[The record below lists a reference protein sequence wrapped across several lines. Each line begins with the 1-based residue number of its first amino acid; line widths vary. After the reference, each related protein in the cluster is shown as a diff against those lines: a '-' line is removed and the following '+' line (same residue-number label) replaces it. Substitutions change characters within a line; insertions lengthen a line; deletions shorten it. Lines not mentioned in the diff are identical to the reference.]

1 MEQRLIDADAY
12 AAELR
17 KLRESY
23 QILNDANAADKER
36 LLKLHIMHGIF
47 RAEKALKKQPTV
59 DAAQV
64 VRCGECK
71 YAKDENF
78 ISAIWCEN
86 LEKYLA
92 YDFFCADGERRTD
105 ETEGS

>member
-1 MEQRLIDADAY
+1 MSYELNANIKIDA
-12 AAELR
+12 
-17 KLRESY
+17 
-23 QILNDANAADKER
+23 
-36 LLKLHIMHGIF
+36 
-47 RAEKALKKQPTV
+47 P
-59 DAAQV
+59 V

-92 YDFFCADGERRTD
+92 YDFFCADGERRNK
-105 ETEGS
+105 

>member
-1 MEQRLIDADAY
+1 MSELIKREDAIEAM
-12 AAELR
+12 AELQGIAQSKAELTGISKAWKR
-17 KLRESY
+17 IKV
-23 QILNDANAADKER
+23 
-36 LLKLHIMHGIF
+36 LH
-47 RAEKALKKQPTV
+47 TV
-59 DAAQV
+59 DAVPV

-78 ISAIWCEN
+78 ISAIWCKN

-92 YDFFCADGERRTD
+92 YDFFCADWERRTD